1 MTTIDQTQAQL
12 NTHEQ
17 VCAFRYESICA
28 RLKRLESI
36 GIGACGT
43 IIVLLVGIL
52 VSLLQKGAV

>member
-28 RLKRLESI
+28 RMKRLESI
-36 GIGACGT
+36 GMTATGT
-43 IIVLLVGIL
+43 IIMLLIGIL
-52 VSLLQKGAV
+52 VSILIKGTP

>member
-1 MTTIDQTQAQL
+1 MNTIDKTQAQL
-12 NTHEQ
+12 NTHEE

-28 RLKRLESI
+28 RMKRIESI

-52 VSLLQKGAV
+52 VSILQKGGV

>member
-28 RLKRLESI
+28 RMKRLESV
-36 GIGACGT
+36 GMTATGT
-43 IIVLLVGIL
+43 IIVLLIGIL
-52 VSLLQKGAV
+52 VSILQKGV